1 MCSKWEQKLFV
12 ANSHISS
19 WRTPGEIS
27 LSNAS
32 SFCFP
37 RQYIYFRCAK
47 SRMRERRF
55 DATAHTYTHKEARV
69 IAPKDARRQS
79 DRRLQFVLRDP
90 LSPRCLDFIFKFYL
104 YASMHT
110 YLRYFFRGV
119 ARWNLIA
126 YICSIEKKTTPHD
139 YILNLILQQHKNIH
153 KSCSLNAE
161 RGMRSQ
167 YLCLRALS

>member
-1 MCSKWEQKLFV
+1 MFTFTLLLALCSAPDYRIHTHIKIYIYIHLTLVIYMCSKWEQKLFV

-19 WRTPGEIS
+19 WRTSGKIS

-32 SFCFP
+32 SFGFP

-47 SRMRERRF
+47 TRMRERRF

-79 DRRLQFVLRDP
+79 DRRLQFVPRDP

-104 YASMHT
+104 YTRVCIHI
-110 YLRYFFRGV
+110 YDIFLEGWRV
-119 ARWNLIA
+119 
-126 YICSIEKKTTPHD
+126 KT
-139 YILNLILQQHKNIH
+139 
-153 KSCSLNAE
+153 
-161 RGMRSQ
+161 
-167 YLCLRALS
+167 